1 MIKTLLAPIR
11 AVTRF
16 PLVQFAVVIF
26 VIFVLQAADDSSL
39 FGQIFGGL
47 DRLVDETVR
56 SVSAVFTVKSFT
68 KSWLTFGF
76 MIAYV
81 YLAFWLMLLICGA
94 VMRSLIDY
102 AGRMNFLWSRNL
114 IARSRGVAAYRAW
127 LPLEKIR
134 PRHIPQQ
141 AWEEQFA
148 WPPNDRPPYL
158 PLGQRVLRASAA
170 YVLIITLA
178 LVILQFLTLFH
189 VLTWLGATLGYR
201 TG

>member
-1 MIKTLLAPIR
+1 
-11 AVTRF
+11 
-16 PLVQFAVVIF
+16 VVIF

-158 PLGQRVLRASAA
+158 PLGQRVLRAAAA

-178 LVILQFLTLFH
+178 LVILQFLTPFH

>member
-158 PLGQRVLRASAA
+158 PLGQRVLRAAAA

-178 LVILQFLTLFH
+178 LVILQFLTPFH